1 MAFSP
6 SFTCK
11 NTPNISQFGLTSL
24 TYIASPTC
32 RINLHVPRGN
42 EVKLEPN
49 FGTKNLRKCIS
60 HQRKP
65 GMSTTLA
72 AADSEVSHEVHFLSD
87 IVEKFYKC
95 INQDNKKGLEDLIS
109 SDCHLED
116 SAFPYTIKGKKEVMG
131 LLIQLAES
139 MGKTVKFKLGTV
151 CEGNDE
157 LTASVNWHLEWEES
171 QIPFSKGC
179 SFFQCSNE
187 GDKLVIRKLQ
197 NITESPVKPGVLAMA
212 LLKMVRSVFDEFPK
226 AAKWFLNS
234 PHIILRAVL
243 SIYALFVAPFV
254 NPIITFY
261 ITLWNVVARTLGYVM
276 SFLHIIGRFFKKKS
290 SSTDIDKPS
299 TEIDKP
305 STDIANDT
313 SNLET
318 EQEPSSLPEQT

>member
-11 NTPNISQFGLTSL
+11 NTPNVSQFGLTSL
-24 TYIASPTC
+24 TYIASRTC
-32 RINLHVPRGN
+32 RKNLHLPCGN

-49 FGTKNLRKCIS
+49 FGTSNLRKCIS

-65 GMSTTLA
+65 RMSTTLA
-72 AADSEVSHEVHFLSD
+72 ADSDVNHEIHFLSD

-95 INQDNKKGLEDLIS
+95 INQDNRKGLEDLIS
-109 SDCHLED
+109 RDCQLED
-116 SAFPYTIKGKKEVMG
+116 SAFPYTIKGKKEVMR
-131 LLIQLAES
+131 LLSQLTES
-139 MGKTVKFKLGTV
+139 MGKNVMFKLGTV

-179 SFFQCSNE
+179 SFFQFSNE

-197 NITESPVKPGVLAMA
+197 NITESPVKPGILAMA
-212 LLKMVRSVFDEFPK
+212 LLKIIRSLFDEFPK

-234 PHIILRAVL
+234 PNIILRAVL
-243 SIYALFVAPFV
+243 SIYSLFIAPFV
-254 NPIITFY
+254 NPVITFY
-261 ITLWNVVARTLGYVM
+261 ITLWNIVARTLGYVM
-276 SFLHIIGRFFKKKS
+276 SFLHIIGRIFNKNS
-290 SSTDIDKPS
+290 SSTDISS

-305 STDIANDT
+305 STVIANDT
-313 SNLET
+313 STMET